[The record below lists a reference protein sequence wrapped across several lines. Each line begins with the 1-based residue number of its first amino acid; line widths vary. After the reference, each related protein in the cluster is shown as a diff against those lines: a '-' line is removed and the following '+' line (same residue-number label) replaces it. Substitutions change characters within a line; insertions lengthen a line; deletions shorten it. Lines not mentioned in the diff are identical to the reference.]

1 MQKGVVSLPLNGAEN
16 GRDTGRGRGESMSGP
31 LSGLYSG
38 EEETHVE
45 SNDKVK
51 DIITVE
57 IRKVRDEILR
67 LNLSVDQKIRNKL
80 DKSDIEEVESKSFLI
95 MIINLEKLLEII
107 IHDLEG
113 RMKKYV
119 DKVD

>member
-80 DKSDIEEVESKSFLI
+80 DKNDIEEVESKLFS
-95 MIINLEKLLEII
+95 E
-107 IHDLEG
+107 
-113 RMKKYV
+113 
-119 DKVD
+119 